1 MINKDL
7 YLRLYHLLRPHKRS
21 LVIAMFSMVMVSI
34 FGSAQAFIIKP
45 LIDKIFIDKDAL
57 MLNLLP
63 IALVSVFILKGIFYY
78 TYTSV
83 LDITGQL
90 IIKDLREAIFKHIH
104 SLPIAFFHKMP
115 TGELMSRVV
124 NDATLIQTA
133 VSRALVG
140 VLKDVVQVVGL
151 LVVIFYM
158 NWQLALMSIIFLP
171 LAFIPVVHFGKKFR
185 KLSITNQQ
193 TVAQISNLL
202 HETITGQRIVKA
214 FGMEKHEQ
222 GRFRNV
228 IDKLF
233 GVIVK
238 DIKINS
244 LQHPLMEGLGGVGI
258 AAVIWYGG
266 HQVLV
271 GESTPGTFI
280 AFLASLI
287 MIYEPIKGISNIN
300 SPVQQGIAA
309 ATRVFD
315 LLDTKPAITNKP
327 GANEL
332 PPFKDYIKLNN
343 ISFSY
348 DGAVDVLK
356 NINLNIKAG
365 EVVALVGSSG
375 GGKTT
380 MANLVPRFYDVT
392 KGQILVDG
400 FDIKDVTFQSL
411 RRQIGVVTQ
420 QTILFNDTVTN
431 NIAYGEPNRPV
442 DEVKAAAKAAYALD
456 FINELPDGFN
466 TVIGESGCRLS
477 GGQQQRISIA
487 RAILKNAPILI
498 LDEATSALDTE
509 SEREVQKALE
519 NLMKNRT
526 TLVIAHR
533 LSTIRN
539 ANRIIVIQDGQI
551 KEEGDHDSL
560 INKKGVYEMLHS
572 MQHH

>member
-1 MINKDL
+1 MINKKL
-7 YLRLYHLLRPHKRS
+7 YLRIFELIKPYKRS
-21 LVIAMFSMVMVSI
+21 FIIAMFSMFMVSA

-45 LIDKIFIDKDAL
+45 LIDKIFIDKDAQ

-63 IALVSVFILKGIFYY
+63 IVLVSVFALKGIFYY

-83 LDITGQL
+83 LDITGQS
-90 IIKDLREAIFKHIH
+90 IIKDLREAIFKHVH
-104 SLPIAFFHKMP
+104 ELPIAFFHKMP
-115 TGELMSRVV
+115 TGELISRVI
-124 NDATLIQTA
+124 NDATLIQMA
-133 VSRALVG
+133 VSRALIG
-140 VLKDVVQVVGL
+140 VLKDVFQVIGLVG
-151 LVVIFYM
+151 VIFYM
-158 NWQLALMSIIFLP
+158 NWKLALMSIVFLP
-171 LAFIPVVHFGKKFR
+171 LAFIPVAHFGRKFR
-185 KLSITNQQ
+185 KLSTTNQQ
-193 TVAQISNLL
+193 TVAQISTLL

-214 FGMEKHEQ
+214 FGMEKYEA
-222 GRFRNV
+222 GRFARV
-228 IDKLF
+228 VDKLF
-233 GVIVK
+233 RVIVK

-244 LQHPLMEGLGGVGI
+244 LQHPLMECFGGVGI

-287 MIYEPIKGISNIN
+287 MIYDPIKGISNIN

-309 ATRVFD
+309 ATRIFG
-315 LLDTKPAITNKP
+315 LLDTKPTITNRP
-327 GANEL
+327 DALEL
-332 PPFKDYIKLNN
+332 PPFEDHIEFKN

-348 DGAVDVLK
+348 DGDVDVLK
-356 NINLNIKAG
+356 NINLKIKAG
-365 EVVALVGSSG
+365 EVLALVGSSG

-380 MANLVPRFYDVT
+380 LANLVPRFYDVT
-392 KGQILVDG
+392 QGQILVDG
-400 FDIKDVTFQSL
+400 LDVKDVTLQSL

-420 QTILFNDTVTN
+420 QTILFNDTVKN
-431 NIAYGEPNRPV
+431 NIAYGEPDCPMGAIEN
-442 DEVKAAAKAAYALD
+442 AAKAAHALD
-456 FINELPDGFN
+456 FITELPDGFD

-487 RAILKNAPILI
+487 RAILKNAPILV

-539 ANRIIVIQDGQI
+539 ANRIIVIKDGQI
-551 KEEGDHDSL
+551 IEEGNHESL
-560 INKKGVYEMLHS
+560 LEKNGVYEMLHS
-572 MQHH
+572 LQR